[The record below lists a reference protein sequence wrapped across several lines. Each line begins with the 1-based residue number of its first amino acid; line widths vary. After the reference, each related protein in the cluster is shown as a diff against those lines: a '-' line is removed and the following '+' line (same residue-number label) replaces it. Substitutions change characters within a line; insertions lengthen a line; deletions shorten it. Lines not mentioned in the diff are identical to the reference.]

1 MKLYRAK
8 VKDVKPYPNNPRI
21 NDRAVKDVMESIKQ
35 CGYCAPI
42 VVDENFV
49 VLAGH
54 TRLKSIKKLGWK
66 TVEVIVK
73 EGLTEEQ
80 KRKYRLLDNKTG
92 ELAEWDM
99 EKLNWE
105 LEGLD
110 FGSWDFGFGVT
121 DEETVPTIGE
131 DGYDVEQE
139 ESHIR
144 EVAQK
149 GDVWCLGNHRVC
161 CGDSTN
167 AEDVAKLM
175 DGEESKLLFTSP
187 PYSDMRSYRGGKNL
201 DVVFLA
207 KFIPTYAPYT
217 NIQAVNLGIQRR
229 DSEVVRYWDA
239 YIETAND
246 AGLKLLSWNVWDKMT
261 AGSIGNASAMIPIRH
276 EWIFVFGKNPVT
288 INLTWL
294 KKAES
299 IKKSGTTKS
308 KARRSDNGDKLTETT
323 AGATNKFYKKM
334 ESVLELPDQ
343 RNLESVTKQS
353 PESGAITKE
362 HPATF
367 PVLLPAEYIVAFTDK
382 GDSVIEPF
390 GGAGTTMIACEQLGR
405 RCYSMELDSHFVSV
419 IIDRYI
425 KFVGRTDNIFC
436 IRDGKMIAYDRM
448 LN

>member
-1 MKLYRAK
+1 MRLFRAE
-8 VKDVKPYPNNPRI
+8 VSSIHPYPNNPRI
-21 NDRAVKDVMESIKQ
+21 NDRAVNDVMESIKQ

-54 TRLKSIKKLGWK
+54 TRLKAVKKLGWK
-66 TVEVIVK
+66 TVEIIIK

-80 KRKYRLLDNKTG
+80 KRKYRILDNKTG
-92 ELAEWDM
+92 ELAEWNM
-99 EKLNWE
+99 EKLQWE

-121 DEETVPTIGE
+121 NEEDIPVVSE
-131 DGYDVEQE
+131 DGYDVEEE
-139 ESHIR
+139 ESHIQER
-144 EVAQK
+144 VK
-149 GDVWCLGNHRVC
+149 RGDVWQLGGHRVC
-161 CGDSTN
+161 CGDSTS
-167 AEDVAKLM
+167 AEDVKKLM
-175 DGEESKLLFTSP
+175 DGEVTKLLFTSP
-187 PYSDMRSYRGGKNL
+187 PYSDMRAYRGGKNL

-207 KFIPTYAPYT
+207 NFIPTYAPYT

-229 DSEVVRYWDA
+229 GAEVVRYWDA
-239 YIETAND
+239 YIERANQ

-276 EWIFVFGKNPVT
+276 EWIFVFGKKPVT

-308 KARRSDNGDKLTETT
+308 KARRSDKGDKLTETT

-343 RNLESVTKQS
+343 QNLESVTKQS

-367 PVLLPAEYIVAFTDK
+367 PVYLPAEYIVAFTDK

-390 GGAGTTMIACEQLGR
+390 GGSGTTMIACEQLGR
-405 RCYSMELDSHFVSV
+405 KCYSMELDEHFCSL
-419 IIDRYI
+419 ILDRWE
-425 KFVGRTDNIFC
+425 KFTGGTAELVYREN
-436 IRDGKMIAYDRM
+436 
-448 LN
+448 N